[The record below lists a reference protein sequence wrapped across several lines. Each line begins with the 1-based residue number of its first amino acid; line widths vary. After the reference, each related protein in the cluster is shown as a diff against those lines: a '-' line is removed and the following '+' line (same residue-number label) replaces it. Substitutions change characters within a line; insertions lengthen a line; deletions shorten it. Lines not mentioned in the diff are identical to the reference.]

1 MLQTFVYALSKW
13 RFHWT
18 FLIRCFKVVDT
29 TPAIYT
35 QTDSLLKLSVKFKAQ
50 FTARENAVEVTL
62 KEGHTKRWKVNTP
75 VVPELFIRFLVIMSA
90 AIVATVTL
98 NWILFVLKVGR
109 EVNLGSESWKRILRV
124 NLVRY
129 AWWMMRFI
137 LNVWTWSVKNQVSLN
152 DFFM

>member
-1 MLQTFVYALSKW
+1 M
-13 RFHWT
+13 
-18 FLIRCFKVVDT
+18 DT

-109 EVNLGSESWKRILRV
+109 EVNLGSES
-124 NLVRY
+124 
-129 AWWMMRFI
+129 
-137 LNVWTWSVKNQVSLN
+137 
-152 DFFM
+152 